1 MVIHTD
7 SFANERRFVCI
18 LKCRRT
24 RQTRVVSG
32 WTLLRCLKGNCLW
45 VTDMWASHLL
55 GPHVMDTKAGALRHR
70 SIVLSGWSRVS
81 DGRVAPSHPPPSPP
95 KKGRRQYKFALPR
108 FGLKYLAAP
117 IPALQ
122 NLSSPP
128 SPSAP
133 RLLKSLIRRQPSNRP
148 SSRLFPHLCAGRRRR
163 RRRSRFTTAPELPHL
178 RPRPPHRVVHR
189 QRRPPQPT
197 CLTDTEFHRIRCASP
212 TPSPS
217 SPGLLHRAH
226 RRTSAPRGRWGF
238 TNGLVH
244 RIVALRCHSRSA
256 SVRGQPTPAHH
267 PQRL

>member
-1 MVIHTD
+1 MGQPPVGPTCHGH
-7 SFANERRFVCI
+7 
-18 LKCRRT
+18 K
-24 RQTRVVSG
+24 G
-32 WTLLRCLKGNCLW
+32 RCLKAPKHSPVRVVACVGW
-45 VTDMWASHLL
+45 M
-55 GPHVMDTKAGALRHR
+55 R
-70 SIVLSGWSRVS
+70 STQ
-81 DGRVAPSHPPPSPP
+81 PPTQ
-95 KKGRRQYKFALPR
+95 KKGRRQNKFALPR

-122 NLSSPP
+122 NLPSPP

-133 RLLKSLIRRQPSNRP
+133 RLLKSLIRRQPKQSSNRP
-148 SSRLFPHLCAGRRRR
+148 SSRLFPHLCAGRR

-197 CLTDTEFHRIRCASP
+197 CLTDTDFHCIRCASP

-226 RRTSAPRGRWGF
+226 RRASAPRGRWGF